1 MAVALD
7 TDVVIG
13 FLDRGDAH
21 HPAAAEAVL
30 AAARE
35 GEIVTS
41 AITVAEVMT
50 GARIG
55 HHDVEAV
62 RAFFGELISRV
73 LPIGAAEAE
82 LAAEIRAGSKLRL
95 PDALV
100 LASAALGDRVD
111 AIVTGDAALAR
122 AAPSGL
128 RVRRL
133 VA

>member
-21 HPAAAEAVL
+21 HGAATEAVL
-30 AAARE
+30 TAARE

-41 AITVAEVMT
+41 AITLAEVMT

-62 RAFFGELISRV
+62 RAFFGELVSRV
-73 LPIGAAEAE
+73 LPIGALEAE

-100 LASAALGDRVD
+100 LASAAVGDGVD

-122 AAPSGL
+122 AAPQGL

-133 VA
+133 GE

>member
-1 MAVALD
+1 VAVALD

-13 FLDRGDAH
+13 FLDRADAH

-30 AAARE
+30 AAAQE

-73 LPIGAAEAE
+73 LPVGAEAAER
-82 LAAEIRAGSKLRL
+82 AAEIRAGSNLRL

-100 LASAALGDRVD
+100 LACAALGDGVD
-111 AIVTGDAALAR
+111 AIVTGDVALAR
-122 AAPSGL
+122 AAPRGL

-133 VA
+133 GE